1 MEFFEFMLSGPG
13 WGWRALVG
21 VIALNIIMD
30 GVVAVIEAVTSV
42 IKRANYEFEDD
53 HHENDESASKGG
65 GATVDDVRS

>member
-30 GVVAVIEAVTSV
+30 GVVAVIEAITAVF
-42 IKRANYEFEDD
+42 KRANCEFDD
-53 HHENDESASKGG
+53 EHHENNE
-65 GATVDDVRS
+65 GATIDDVRS